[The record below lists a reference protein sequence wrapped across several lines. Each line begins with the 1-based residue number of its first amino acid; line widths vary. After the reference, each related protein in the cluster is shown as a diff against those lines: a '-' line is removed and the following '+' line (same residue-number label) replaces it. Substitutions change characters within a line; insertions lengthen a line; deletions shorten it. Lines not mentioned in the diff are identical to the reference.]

1 MWFNHWALS
10 AGQGKNNE
18 VLQAWRPWYLIIK
31 PSPIRALGE
40 VIYFAYVKKGAKL
53 CEPFPHTLLKF
64 HPECGPTERETE
76 GYWGAVRG
84 KDWGGRERERER
96 ERERGNARPQRR
108 RPLGLCQSY
117 ANPKNTS
124 QFFSLCHFLLFLLHY
139 LLTPTFHNSNPIGN
153 RHVCVWVCECVCV
166 CIYCLVWYRDF
177 SHCNS
182 R

>member
-84 KDWGGRERERER
+84 KDWGGERERERER
-96 ERERGNARPQRR
+96 EREGMRDLRDVDTWDSASPMQIQKIPANFFPSATFYSSSCTTYSLPLPQ
-108 RPLGLCQSY
+108 
-117 ANPKNTS
+117 
-124 QFFSLCHFLLFLLHY
+124 F
-139 LLTPTFHNSNPIGN
+139 
-153 RHVCVWVCECVCV
+153 
-166 CIYCLVWYRDF
+166 
-177 SHCNS
+177 
-182 R
+182 